1 MMEPYRRSESGLVLL
16 VAFVA
21 VLCLPLASCGVHTAW
36 SDVPVKVGVIGPF
49 TGVAAFYG
57 QYMREGI
64 DLALEDFNKAGGIDG
79 RNITIIYEDDK
90 CIDLKS
96 VPVILEKFKSVD
108 EVEGTIGPF
117 CSSPILIATKFAQEN
132 HLVMVTPGDNLGKK
146 SASAFSTRYLLSD
159 EADAIARYALSQEKK
174 RIAILYLDSDWGRS
188 YKEDILAFLNENG
201 GSLIDAEP
209 YTYDNLDVRSQLAK
223 IKEARPDS
231 LVVIDGTGGD
241 LFKQVKEIGFDIP
254 VFSEWQIEKDPSAVA
269 PDYLEGVVYFRPQDS
284 STQEFRERFMV
295 RYGHAP
301 NVIMVDSYDAAMI
314 LFDSLKG
321 CAGKGSD
328 CVSARISSLRGWP
341 GAQGTL
347 SFDKDRWAFSKQLIA
362 KTVKDGRFVYL
373 V

>member
-1 MMEPYRRSESGLVLL
+1 MGPYNLSESGLVLL

-21 VLCLPLASCGVHTAW
+21 VLCLPLTACDVHPAE

-64 DLALEDFNKAGGIDG
+64 DLALEDFNKAGGIGG
-79 RNITIIYEDDK
+79 RNITFVYEDDK

-108 EVEGTIGPF
+108 EVAGAIGPF
-117 CSSPILIATKFAQEN
+117 CSTPILIAAKFAQEEGM
-132 HLVMVTPGDNLGKK
+132 VMVTPGDNLGKK
-146 SASAFSTRYLLSD
+146 SDYAFSTRYLLSD
-159 EADAIARYALSQEKK
+159 EADAIAGYSITQGKK
-174 RIAILYLDSDWGRS
+174 RVALLYLDSDWGRS
-188 YKEDILAFLNENG
+188 YKEAILAFLNENG
-201 GSLIDAEP
+201 GDLVDAEP

-241 LFKQVKEIGFDIP
+241 LFKQVREIGFDILIL
-254 VFSEWQIEKDPSAVA
+254 SEWQIEKDSSGVA
-269 PDYLEGVVYFRPQDS
+269 PDHLEGVVYFRPPDS
-284 STQEFRERFMV
+284 STQEFRERFMG

-301 NVIMVDSYDAAMI
+301 NVIMVDSYDAAMV
-314 LFDSLKG
+314 LFDGLKE
-321 CAGKGSD
+321 CSGKGSD
-328 CVSARISSLRGWP
+328 CVASRISGLKDWP
-341 GAQGTL
+341 GAQGELT
-347 SFDKDRWAFSKQLIA
+347 FDQGRWDFKKRLVP
-362 KTVKDGRFVYL
+362 KVVKGGRFVSL